1 MYFTLSLNYL
11 HYLHYLGELHYHAR
25 TFSNPLTLFNKFR
38 LAVSE
43 GPLTFVAGFRK
54 QLIVK

>member
-11 HYLHYLGELHYHAR
+11 HYLYYLGELHYHAR

-54 QLIVK
+54 PLIVK

>member
-11 HYLHYLGELHYHAR
+11 HYLYYLGELHYHAR

-38 LAVSE
+38 LAVSNKAAI
-43 GPLTFVAGFRK
+43 FVLGNAHFID
-54 QLIVK
+54 L

>member
-43 GPLTFVAGFRK
+43 GPLTFVAGSRK
-54 QLIVK
+54 PLIVK

>member
-43 GPLTFVAGFRK
+43 GPLTFVVGFRK
-54 QLIVK
+54 PLIVK

>member
-1 MYFTLSLNYL
+1 MYFTLPLNYL

-54 QLIVK
+54 LLIVK

>member
-1 MYFTLSLNYL
+1 MYLTLSLNYL

-43 GPLTFVAGFRK
+43 GPPIFVAVFRK
-54 QLIVK
+54 PLIIK